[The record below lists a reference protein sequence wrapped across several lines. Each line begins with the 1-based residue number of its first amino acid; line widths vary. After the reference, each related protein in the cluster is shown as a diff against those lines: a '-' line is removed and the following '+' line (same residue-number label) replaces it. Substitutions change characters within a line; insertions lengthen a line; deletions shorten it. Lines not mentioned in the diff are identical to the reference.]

1 MPKLNTSAQILDTA
15 QELVQSRGYN
25 AFSYADISEVVGIRK
40 ASIHYHFPTKAKL
53 GQALVKRYREAFA
66 KALDQIRTEAAPAD
80 RQLLQLAE
88 IYAGNLERDRL
99 CLCDMLAA
107 DALAIPAEVREA
119 VTDCFA
125 EIEAWIAETI
135 SQGCAAGLFVC
146 DDPETTAK
154 AVLSTLAGTE
164 LIARANQWG
173 TEKFTQTVACQL
185 ASLRA

>member
-66 KALDQIRTEAAPAD
+66 KELEQIREGGAAAD
-80 RQLLQLAE
+80 KQLLQLAE
-88 IYAGNLERDRL
+88 IYASHLKRDRL

-125 EIEAWIAETI
+125 DVEAWIAEAI

-146 DDPETTAK
+146 DDATTTAK
-154 AVLSTLAGTE
+154 AVLAAMVGTE
-164 LIARANQWG
+164 LLARANQWG
-173 TEKFTQTVACQL
+173 TDKFTQTIACQL
-185 ASLRA
+185 ASLKA

>member
-40 ASIHYHFPTKAKL
+40 ASIHYHFPTKAQL
-53 GQALVKRYREAFA
+53 GQALVKRYRDAFI
-66 KALDQIRTEAAPAD
+66 KDLDQIRAEAAPAD

-88 IYAGNLERDRL
+88 IYADHINRDLL

-119 VTDCFA
+119 VTAFFA
-125 EIEAWIAETI
+125 EIETWIAETI
-135 SQGCAAGLFVC
+135 AQGCEAGLLAC
-146 DDPETTAK
+146 DDPTTMAK

-173 TEKFTQTVACQL
+173 TDKFTQTVACQL
-185 ASLRA
+185 ESLKI